1 MGEVGRIGGLC
12 YWVTETLV
20 MAEIGHHRGVKRD
33 VSVRLPRVQLLRVQ
47 LLRKDTGYPST
58 KYEYSEYKYS
68 EYKYSE
74 YKYSGWIPD
83 TSWNPG
89 YIPSILLVNRQI
101 L

>member
-1 MGEVGRIGGLC
+1 M
-12 YWVTETLV
+12 
-20 MAEIGHHRGVKRD
+20 D
-33 VSVRLPRVQLLRVQ
+33 VSIGVTGPSSVDCPVRLPRVQ

>member
-1 MGEVGRIGGLC
+1 VSYCVKSLKLEYIFSGEG
-12 YWVTETLV
+12 
-20 MAEIGHHRGVKRD
+20 D
-33 VSVRLPRVQLLRVQ
+33 VRLPRVQLLRVQ

-68 EYKYSE
+68 EYKYAE